1 MTSGYDQSM
10 RFPDDED
17 YLWAGR
23 SKRLWYKIITPHTH
37 GARLWMVITSIICAL
52 AVMHSTNGSW
62 GYHGRAQDTGFLS
75 GNFINGVRLAW
86 QIDANDADLD
96 MINTYIARDGYLFLV
111 GYRGS
116 QRIAVGYDASYS
128 TPRQLWRVNVDDEP
142 GVHWWDG
149 DLLVGNTLIS
159 PADGKVTTGWPS
171 SDDSLAGNAYARPTS
186 TGWSSAPIGPIRL
199 YCPDLSTGHCE
210 AWDKTATHVWDFDA
224 SSNAFPDVVAPVN
237 GWVPL
242 VRTDKSRDK
251 SLSPVAFDLAGFLN
265 LETGERTGVDAIEE
279 SCGPAREENYDGT
292 TTCRPLNPSTFRL
305 PIIRGRDGWIISDG
319 LRSARESYVATV
331 APDGTNPQVSSLS
344 FEAMERIAFLNV
356 HATDDSELPTTEDL
370 LHYGATGEHTWEAS
384 SAVVYTSR
392 DSGMASVIINDNQEI
407 VTDRQVFDHDMD
419 AHIVDA
425 RVWAHGIA
433 YSRDASVALIPDS
446 TPLLV
451 DSAIAQRNW
460 KTPGKDGYQLEDA
473 SVPGWQALRVSSS
486 RVLFD
491 DLVVARISPETS
503 PWYKR
508 LLGLAPS
515 PGGRI
520 AGLTPASGPMRSLR

>member
-1 MTSGYDQSM
+1 M

-23 SKRLWYKIITPHTH
+23 FKRLWYKIITPHTH
-37 GARLWMVITSIICAL
+37 GARLWMVTTSILCAL
-52 AVMHSTNGSW
+52 AVMHSVNGSW
-62 GYHGRAQDTGFLS
+62 GYHGIAKDTGFLS
-75 GNFINGVRLAW
+75 GDYVNGVRLAW
-86 QIDANDADLD
+86 EIDANDADLD
-96 MINTYIARDGYLFLV
+96 MINSYIARDGYLFLV
-111 GYRGS
+111 GFKGS
-116 QRIAVGYDASYS
+116 QRVAIGYDASHS
-128 TPRQLWRVNVDDEP
+128 SPRELWRVDVDDEP

-171 SDDSLAGNAYARPTS
+171 SGDSLAGNAYARPTS

-242 VRTDKSRDK
+242 MTARKWPDKT
-251 SLSPVAFDLAGFLN
+251 LPPVTYYLAGFLN

-279 SCGPAREENYDGT
+279 SCGPAKKEDYDGT
-292 TTCRPLNPSTFRL
+292 TTCRLVHPNVFEL

-319 LRSARESYVATV
+319 LSSGRESYVATV

-344 FEAMERIAFLNV
+344 FEATERIAFLTV

-370 LHYGATGEHTWEAS
+370 LHFAATGEHTWEAS
-384 SAVVYTSR
+384 SAVVYTSPG
-392 DSGMASVIINDNQEI
+392 SVMASVIINDNQEI
-407 VTDRQVFDHDMD
+407 ATNRQVFDDD
-419 AHIVDA
+419 ADA
-425 RVWAHGIA
+425 RTWARGVT
-433 YSRDASVALIPDS
+433 YSRDASVALIPNAKSRGEDYY

-451 DSAIAQRNW
+451 DSAAAAADWSRPDKGEYRLKNS
-460 KTPGKDGYQLEDA
+460 A
-473 SVPGWQALRVSSS
+473 VPGWRTLQVSSGT
-486 RVLFD
+486 VLFD
-491 DLVVARISPETS
+491 DLVVARVSPQTS

-515 PGGRI
+515 SDDRI
-520 AGLTPASGPMRSLR
+520 VGLTPAPGPMRSVR

>member
-1 MTSGYDQSM
+1 M

-23 SKRLWYKIITPHTH
+23 HKRLWYKIITPHTH
-37 GARLWMVITSIICAL
+37 GARLWMAITSIICVL
-52 AVMHSTNGSW
+52 AVLHTVGGSW
-62 GYHGRAQDTGFLS
+62 GYHGNAKDTGFLS
-75 GNFINGVRLAW
+75 DDYVNGLRLAW

-116 QRIAVGYDASYS
+116 QRVAVGYNASHS
-128 TPRQLWRVNVDDEP
+128 TPRQLWRVDVDDEP

-171 SDDSLAGNAYARPTS
+171 SGMRLGVYAYTRPS
-186 TGWSSAPIGPIRL
+186 SQGWSSAPIGPIRL
-199 YCPDLSTGHCE
+199 YCADLSTGHCE
-210 AWDKTATHVWDFDA
+210 AWDKSATHVWDFDA
-224 SSNAFPDVVAPVN
+224 SSDTIPDAVAPVN

-242 VRTDKSRDK
+242 VRTDKSTDK
-251 SLSPVAFDLAGFLN
+251 SLRDTTYGLAGFLN

-279 SCGPAREENYDGT
+279 SCGPAKEEDYDGT
-292 TTCRPLNPSTFRL
+292 TTCRLVHPDTLRL

-319 LRSARESYVATV
+319 LSSGRESYVATV
-331 APDGTNPQVSSLS
+331 APDGTNPQVNSLS

-356 HATDDSELPTTEDL
+356 HVTDASELPTTEDL
-370 LHYGATGEHTWEAS
+370 LHFAATGDHTWEAS
-384 SAVVYTSR
+384 SAVVYTSP
-392 DSGMASVIINDNQEI
+392 DSGMASVTINDSQEI
-407 VTDRQVFDHDMD
+407 ATNRRVFDDD
-419 AHIVDA
+419 VDA
-425 RVWAHGIA
+425 STWARGIS
-433 YSRDASVALIPDS
+433 YSRDASVAFIPKSTSEVKDYY

-451 DSAIAQRNW
+451 DSAAAAADWSRPDKGEYLLKNS
-460 KTPGKDGYQLEDA
+460 T
-473 SVPGWQALRVSSS
+473 VPGWRTLQVSSGT
-486 RVLFD
+486 VLFD

-520 AGLTPASGPMRSLR
+520 AGLTPAPGPMRSVR

>member
-1 MTSGYDQSM
+1 M
-10 RFPDDED
+10 RIPDED
-17 YLWAGR
+17 DYRWAGAL
-23 SKRLWYKIITPHTH
+23 KRLWYRIICPFTF
-37 GARLWMVITSIICAL
+37 GARLWIVTTSILCAL
-52 AVMHSTNGSW
+52 AVIQSANGSW
-62 GYHGRAQDTGFLS
+62 GYHGNAQDTGFLS
-75 GNFINGVRLAW
+75 GNFVNGVRLAW
-86 QIDANDADLD
+86 QIDAADAGLD
-96 MINTYIARDGYLFLV
+96 RIDDYVARDGYLFLV

-128 TPRQLWRVNVDDEP
+128 TPRQLWRVDVDDER

-149 DLLVGNTLIS
+149 DLLIGNTLIS

-171 SDDSLAGNAYARPTS
+171 SGDSLAGNAYARPTS

-224 SSNAFPDVVAPVN
+224 SSDAFPDVVAPVN

-242 VRTDKSRDK
+242 LTANKWPDNT
-251 SLSPVAFDLAGFLN
+251 LPPFAYDLAGFLN
-265 LETGERTGVDAIEE
+265 LETGERTRVDAIEE
-279 SCGPAREENYDGT
+279 SCGPAEKEDYDGT
-292 TTCRPLNPSTFRL
+292 TTCRLVHPDIFRL
-305 PIIRGRDGWIISDG
+305 PIIRGRDGWIVSDG
-319 LRSARESYVATV
+319 LRLSSSSPNDSNVAAV
-331 APDGTNPQVSSLS
+331 APDGSNPRVGTLSL
-344 FEAMERIAFLNV
+344 EAMERIAFLNV
-356 HATDDSELPTTEDL
+356 HVTDDSELPTTEDL

-384 SAVVYTSR
+384 SAVVYTSPG
-392 DSGMASVIINDNQEI
+392 SVMASVIINDNQEFAAN
-407 VTDRQVFDHDMD
+407 RKVFDDDVD

-425 RVWAHGIA
+425 RVWARSIT

-460 KTPGKDGYQLEDA
+460 TTPGQDDYGLKDA
-473 SVPGWQALRVSSS
+473 AVPGWQTLQVSSGT
-486 RVLFD
+486 VLFD

-508 LLGLAPS
+508 LLGQAPS
-515 PGGRI
+515 PGGHI
-520 AGLTPASGPMRSLR
+520 AGLTPAPGPMRSLR